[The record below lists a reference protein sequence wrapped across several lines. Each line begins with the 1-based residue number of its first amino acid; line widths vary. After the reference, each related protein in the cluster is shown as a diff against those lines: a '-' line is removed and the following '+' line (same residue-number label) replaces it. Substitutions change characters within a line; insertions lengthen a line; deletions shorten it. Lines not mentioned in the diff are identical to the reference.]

1 MGLTIVVLAAGEGK
15 RMKSATPKV
24 LHRAAG
30 RSLLGHVLAAVAPLE
45 AERTLVV
52 TSARCDEIAAALENE
67 GIAGSARRDRGTGE
81 SPVEFVVQDPPR
93 GTADAAVVALGEL
106 QGVTGPLLVVPG
118 DTPLL
123 DFHSLRALV
132 LEHEARRAAASIMSA
147 RAKDPSGYGRVI
159 RDADGR
165 VLKVVEDRDATEK
178 ERKVDEINTS
188 VYVFDLER
196 LRDALG
202 KVDDAN
208 DQGEFYLTDVIGLF
222 HDEGHVVA
230 AYRTKESEVA
240 GVNSRS
246 QLAVATAELRR
257 RECERL
263 MDEGVT
269 IIDPATTYVDATATI
284 EADVVIHPFS
294 FIEGTTVIRSGAEIG
309 PQVRLVDSE
318 VEEGAIVSFAVVVDS
333 SLGPQSSV
341 GPFASLRPGTRLERG
356 AKLGTFVEAKKT
368 RLGEGSK
375 ANHLS
380 YLGDAELGEGVNVG
394 AGTITT
400 NWDGR
405 NKHRTVIDDDA
416 YIGSDTM
423 LVAPVRVG
431 KRAATGAGAVVR
443 EDVPDDA
450 LAVGVPARNIEGK
463 GNRMKPRGRLGET
476 AEQKDSAKPDPAGE

>member
-30 RSLLGHVLAAVAPLE
+30 RSLLGHVLAAIAPLE
-45 AERTLVV
+45 AGRTVVV
-52 TSARCDEIAAALENE
+52 TSARRDEFEEALELE
-67 GIAGSARRDRGTGE
+67 GCNSN
-81 SPVEFVVQDPPR
+81 VEFVVQDPPR
-93 GTADAAVVALGEL
+93 GTADAAVVALELL
-106 QGVTGPLLVVPG
+106 QGVTGPVLVVPG
-118 DTPLL
+118 DTPML

-132 LEHEARRAAASIMSA
+132 LEHEARHAAASLMSA
-147 RAKDPSGYGRVI
+147 RAKDPTGYGRVI
-159 RDADGR
+159 RDAEGR
-165 VLKVVEDRDATEK
+165 VLKVVEQRDATEQ
-178 ERKVDEINTS
+178 EREVDEINTS

-230 AYRTKESEVA
+230 AYRTKESEVG

-246 QLAVATAELRR
+246 QLAAATAKLRR
-257 RECERL
+257 RDCERL

-284 EADVVIHPFS
+284 EPNVVIHPFS
-294 FIEGTTVIRSGAEIG
+294 FVEGTTVIRSGAEIG
-309 PQVRLVDSE
+309 PQVRLIDSE
-318 VEEGAIVSFAVVVDS
+318 VEEGATVSFSVVVGS

-356 AKLGTFVEAKKT
+356 AKLGTFVEAKKAH
-368 RLGEGSK
+368 LGEGSK

-380 YLGDAELGEGVNVG
+380 YLGDAELGKGVNVG

-405 NKHRTVIDDDA
+405 RKHRTVIDDEA

-450 LAVGVPARNIEGK
+450 LAVGVPARNLEGK
-463 GNRMKPRGRLGET
+463 GNLMKPLEDRNRNEKQDRGG
-476 AEQKDSAKPDPAGE
+476 Q

>member
-1 MGLTIVVLAAGEGK
+1 MDLTIVVLAAGEGK
-15 RMKSATPKV
+15 RMKSSTPKV

-45 AERTLVV
+45 AGRTVVV
-52 TSARCDEIAAALENE
+52 TSPRRGEISASLEVE
-67 GIAGSARRDRGTGE
+67 GCNTNL
-81 SPVEFVVQDPPR
+81 EFAVQDPPR
-93 GTADAAVVALGEL
+93 GTADAALIALEQL
-106 QGVTGPLLVVPG
+106 QGVTGPVLVVPG

-123 DFHSLRALV
+123 EFHSLQALV
-132 LEHEARRAAASIMSA
+132 LEHGARHAAASIMSA
-147 RAKDPSGYGRVI
+147 RAKDPTGYGRVI

-165 VLKVVEDRDATEK
+165 VLKVVEQRDATEQ
-178 ERKVDEINTS
+178 EREVDEINTS

-202 KVDDAN
+202 KVDDDN

-246 QLAVATAELRR
+246 QLAAVTAELRR

-269 IIDPATTYVDATATI
+269 IVDPATTYVDATATI
-284 EADVVIHPFS
+284 EAGVVIHPFS

-309 PQVRLVDSE
+309 PQVRLIDSE
-318 VEEGAIVSFAVVVDS
+318 VEEGATVSFSVVVDS

-356 AKLGTFVEAKKT
+356 AKLGTFVEAKKAH
-368 RLGEGSK
+368 LGEGSK

-380 YLGDAELGEGVNVG
+380 YLGDAELGRGVNVG

-405 NKHRTVIDDDA
+405 SKHRTVIDDDA

-463 GNRMKPRGRLGET
+463 GNRMKARGRLGEI
-476 AEQKDSAKPDPAGE
+476 ADEDRNKEQDRGGQ